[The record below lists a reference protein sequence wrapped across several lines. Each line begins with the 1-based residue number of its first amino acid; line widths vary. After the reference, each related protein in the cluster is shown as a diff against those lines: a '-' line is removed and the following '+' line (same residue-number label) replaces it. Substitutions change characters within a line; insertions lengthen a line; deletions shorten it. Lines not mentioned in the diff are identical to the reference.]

1 LLYKVKERANM
12 NKVIDNKVKMEI
24 VTPDL
29 DMKSKTKYTDLTTG
43 AYFYTIIF
51 KNGFS
56 KVTNVVKP

>member
-1 LLYKVKERANM
+1 M